1 MKMPIMV
8 IVGCTASGKSE
19 LAEALAESFPA
30 ATGRSATIMA
40 VDSMQVYRGMDIG
53 TAKPDRA
60 VRQRIKHLMIDVAD
74 PWETFSAA
82 RFVQLA
88 SPLLQEHRRC
98 HEPLILVT
106 GTVLYLRAL
115 LEGLFAG
122 PGSDAAFRAVL
133 QARAAREGSVSLHRE
148 LQQVD
153 AAAAEKIHPN
163 DLRRIVRALEV
174 FHTTGQPISELQ
186 TQWSA
191 RPGDDSILWIG
202 IQRHRDD
209 LNGRINR
216 RVKAMIT
223 AGLVSEVQTLA
234 AAEKNLSAEAASAVG
249 YRQILDYLSGGC
261 TLEDATEEIKIR
273 TRHLAKLQRT
283 WLKRFSGIHWL
294 EPEPHQSGA
303 DMLPAVM
310 AMAEVLTEQQ
320 WQKTTPSTKKE

>member
-1 MKMPIMV
+1 MPSIMKMPIIV

-19 LAEALAESFPA
+19 LAEALAESWPID
-30 ATGRSATIMA
+30 RSQPTTIMA

-53 TAKPDRA
+53 TAKPDRL

-88 SPLLQEHRRC
+88 GPILEEHRRGRQ
-98 HEPLILVT
+98 PLILST

-122 PGSDAAFRAVL
+122 PASNAAFRTAL
-133 QARAAREGSVSLHRE
+133 QTRAEQKGTVSLHRE
-148 LQQVD
+148 LQEVD

-163 DLRRIVRALEV
+163 DLRRIIRALEV
-174 FHTTGQPISELQ
+174 FHATGRPISELQ

-191 RPGDDSILWIG
+191 RPGDDSTLWIG
-202 IQRHRDD
+202 IRRSRED

-223 AGLVSEVQTLA
+223 AGLVEEVQALVAGENTL
-234 AAEKNLSAEAASAVG
+234 SVEAASAVG
-249 YRQILDYLSGGC
+249 YRQILDYLSGNC
-261 TLEDATEEIKIR
+261 TLEDATEAIKIK

-283 WLKRFSGIHWL
+283 WLKRFSSIHWL
-294 EPEPHQSGA
+294 EPGPHQSGA
-303 DMLPAVM
+303 DMLPAV
-310 AMAEVLTEQQ
+310 LQ
-320 WQKTTPSTKKE
+320 WLKS

>member
-1 MKMPIMV
+1 MKTPIVV
-8 IVGCTASGKSE
+8 IVGCTASGKSD
-19 LAEALAESFPA
+19 LAEALAESFPTA
-30 ATGRSATIMA
+30 NSQPATIMA

-53 TAKPDRA
+53 TAKPDPT

-88 SPLLQEHRRC
+88 APLLQAHRRG
-98 HEPLILVT
+98 HQPLILVT

-122 PGSDAAFRAVL
+122 PASDTAFRAML
-133 QARAAREGSVSLHRE
+133 QTRAAQEGSAILHRE
-148 LQQVD
+148 LRQVD
-153 AAAAEKIHPN
+153 PAAAEKIHPN

-174 FHTTGQPISELQ
+174 FHATGQPISELQ

-191 RPGDDSILWIG
+191 RPGDDSILWLG
-202 IQRHRDD
+202 IQRRRDD

-223 AGLVSEVQTLA
+223 AGLVAEVQTLIA
-234 AAEKNLSAEAASAVG
+234 GKNPLSAEAASAVG
-249 YRQILDYLSGGC
+249 YRQILEYLSGRC
-261 TLEDATEEIKIR
+261 TLEDATEAIKIR

-303 DMLPAVM
+303 DMLPAV
-310 AMAEVLTEQQ
+310 LP
-320 WQKTTPSTKKE
+320 WLKS

>member
-1 MKMPIMV
+1 MKTPIVV

-19 LAEALAESFPA
+19 LAEALAESLPT
-30 ATGRSATIMA
+30 ATGQPATIMA

-53 TAKPDRA
+53 TAKPDPT
-60 VRQRIKHLMIDVAD
+60 VRQRIQHLMIDVAD

-88 SPLLQEHRRC
+88 APLLQEYRRC
-98 HEPLILVT
+98 HQPLILVT

-122 PGSDAAFRAVL
+122 PASDAGFRTML
-133 QARAAREGSVSLHRE
+133 QTRAAQEGSLSLHRE
-148 LQQVD
+148 LRQVD
-153 AAAAEKIHPN
+153 PAAADRIHPN

-191 RPGDDSILWIG
+191 RPGDDSILWLG
-202 IQRHRDD
+202 IQRRRDD

-223 AGLVSEVQTLA
+223 AGLVAEVQTLVA
-234 AAEKNLSAEAASAVG
+234 GKNALSAEAASAVG
-249 YRQILDYLSGGC
+249 YRQILEYLSGHC
-261 TLEDATEEIKIR
+261 TLEDATEAIKIR

-283 WLKRFSGIHWL
+283 WLKRFSGIQWL
-294 EPEPHQSGA
+294 ESEPHQSGA
-303 DMLPAVM
+303 DMLPT
-310 AMAEVLTEQQ
+310 VLP
-320 WQKTTPSTKKE
+320 WLKS